1 MDARSGAVAGTPA
14 AGTSAAGT
22 PAASPPVAVRIAREL
37 VAGIER
43 GSLPVGSILPREAE
57 LASEFG
63 VSRPSVREALSALQF
78 AGYIEPRRG
87 RGTLVLTASP
97 VPGQAA
103 DVRAA
108 GSFAEVVEIL
118 EARLT
123 VEPMVVAL
131 AASDPD
137 LAALDEAA
145 PIVAGMA
152 LAIEDEAVPA
162 DTDHRL
168 HAAIVNVCRNGEL
181 RGYVTALLARASG
194 PYWRAAQEAAWRGDS
209 ELARQWHEQHA
220 VIVDAVTRG
229 DHDRARAVSRRHL
242 LSAVDNAARCPD
254 MPPSLRRRLRDMH
267 AYHGALDAEGTA

>member
-1 MDARSGAVAGTPA
+1 MTSRSPGVAT
-14 AGTSAAGT
+14 AGM
-22 PAASPPVAVRIAREL
+22 PVAVTIAHEL
-37 VAGIER
+37 VSRIER
-43 GSLPVGSILPREAE
+43 GSVQVGSVLPAEAE

-108 GSFAEVVEIL
+108 GSFSEVVDIL

-123 VEPMVVAL
+123 VEPAVLAL

-137 LAALDEAA
+137 LEALDQAA
-145 PIVAGMA
+145 PIVQGMA
-152 LAIEDEAVPA
+152 LAIRGKAVAA

-168 HAAIVNVCRNGEL
+168 HVALANVCRNREV
-181 RGYVTALLARASG
+181 RGYVTSLLGRASG
-194 PYWRAAQEAAWRGDS
+194 PYWRAAQAAAWRDDS
-209 ELARQWHEQHA
+209 ELPRQWNEQHA
-220 VIVDAVTRG
+220 DIVDAITRG
-229 DHDRARAVSRRHL
+229 DHDRARAVSRLHL
-242 LSAVDNAARCPD
+242 LSAAENAARCPEL
-254 MPPSLRRRLRDMH
+254 PPSLQRRLQEIH
-267 AYHGALDAEGTA
+267 AHHSDLDAGRTA

>member
-1 MDARSGAVAGTPA
+1 MEPNPRTA
-14 AGTSAAGT
+14 A
-22 PAASPPVAVRIAREL
+22 AASTPVAVSIAGDL
-37 VAGIER
+37 VARIER
-43 GSLPVGSILPREAE
+43 GSLQVGSVLPSEAE

-103 DVRAA
+103 DIRAA
-108 GSFAEVVEIL
+108 GSFAEVVDIL

-123 VEPMVVAL
+123 VEPVILAL

-145 PIVAGMA
+145 PIVSGMA
-152 LAIEDEAVPA
+152 LAIKDKKVAA

-168 HAAIVNVCRNGEL
+168 HAAIADVCRNIEL
-181 RGYVTALLARASG
+181 RGYVKSLLRRASG
-194 PYWRAAQEAAWRGDS
+194 PYWRAAQEAAWRTDS
-209 ELARQWHEQHA
+209 DLPRRWNEQHA
-220 VIVDAVTRG
+220 DIVDAVTRG
-229 DHDRARAVSRRHL
+229 DHDRARTVARLHL
-242 LSAVDNAARCPD
+242 LSAVDNAARCPE
-254 MPPSLRRRLRDMH
+254 MPPSLRRRLQDMR
-267 AYHGALDAEGTA
+267 AYHRALEAEGTA